1 MQPLKHLLSP
11 IKIGKMEVRNRVEFA
26 PVTDNFGIDDYVT
39 DRMIKFYEDR
49 AKGGVGLINIGF
61 FTVNYPHNPLGIGMY
76 DDRFIPGIRKLT
88 DACHA
93 YGAKVGVELTFE
105 ENYAR
110 KRGGPFEPIG
120 PSAVGT
126 RPGKPVPRALT
137 IAEIEEL
144 VEQFGDSARRSVEG
158 GFDAV
163 HILGSAGYPLAQ
175 FASPL
180 TNQRT
185 DKYGGSFENRMRIHA
200 EIIQSMR
207 KKAGQDLVITWRMGG
222 QDFMPGG
229 NTLEDSIKIA
239 QFFEKQ
245 GVNLINVTTGWHDS
259 GQPFIQYFVPKANW
273 IFMGEKIRK
282 NINIP
287 VIVGT
292 RVLDPFMADKIIA
305 EGRADMVYFARPLI
319 ADADLVNK
327 AAEGRVDDITP
338 CTSCCLCFDA
348 WSRTEP
354 IYCQVNARAG
364 RELELNIT
372 PAQKAKKV
380 FVIGGG
386 PGGMEA
392 ARVASLEG
400 HKVTLFEKTDKL
412 GGALNAA
419 GVPAV
424 KDGMI
429 FFRDYLVKQ
438 MKLRGVD
445 VRLKT
450 EATNAVIEKERP
462 DAVIV
467 AAGATAIVP
476 KIPGINGKNVV
487 MAADVLLGKKSV
499 GNKIVIVGGG
509 MVGCEVADFLHEE
522 KGRTDIT
529 ILEML
534 PKVAIDVGPTL
545 RWVVRK
551 RLNDFK
557 IKQMTNARVSE
568 ITDQGVKSVC
578 GDKPEVFDADTVII
592 AVGYECDD
600 KLAREIEGKAGV
612 SVQVVGD
619 CGKVARVA
627 DAVESGFR
635 AALKV

>member
-1 MQPLKHLLSP
+1 MQQLKHLLSP
-11 IKIGKMEVRNRVEFA
+11 IKIGKMELKNRVEFA

-76 DDRFIPGIRKLT
+76 DDKFIPGIRKLT

-120 PSAVGT
+120 PSAIGT
-126 RPGKPVPRALT
+126 RQGRPVPRALT
-137 IAEIEEL
+137 IAEIEEI

-180 TNQRT
+180 TNKRT
-185 DKYGGSFENRMRIHA
+185 DKYGGSFEKRMRIHK
-200 EIIQSMR
+200 EIIESMK
-207 KKAGQDLVITWRMGG
+207 KKAGNDLIITWRMGG

-229 NTLEDSIKIA
+229 NTLDDSVKIA

-245 GVNLINVTTGWHDS
+245 GVKLLNVTTGWHDS
-259 GQPFIQYFVPKANW
+259 SQPFIQYFVPKANW
-273 IFMGEKIRK
+273 IFMGERIRK

-292 RVLDPFMADKIIA
+292 RIVDPIMADKIIG
-305 EGRADMVYFARPLI
+305 EGRADMIYLARPLI
-319 ADADLVNK
+319 ADAELINK
-327 AAEGRVDDITP
+327 AKEGRFDDIVP

-372 PAQKAKKV
+372 PAKKQKKV
-380 FVIGGG
+380 FVVGSG

-392 ARVASLEG
+392 ARVAGLRG
-400 HKVTLFEKTDKL
+400 HKVTLFEKSDKL

-419 GVPAV
+419 GAPSV
-424 KDGMI
+424 KDGVGY
-429 FFRDYLVKQ
+429 FRDYLIKQ
-438 MKLRGVD
+438 MKKGDIEIKLNTEVD
-445 VRLKT
+445 
-450 EATNAVIEKERP
+450 NAIIEKERP
-462 DAVIV
+462 DSVIV
-467 AAGATAIVP
+467 ATGATPIIP
-476 KIPGINGKNVV
+476 EIPGVTGKNVV
-487 MAADVLLGKKSV
+487 LAADVLTGKKSV
-499 GNKIVIVGGG
+499 GNKVVIVGGG

-522 KGRTDIT
+522 KGKTDIT

-545 RWVVRK
+545 RWVFRK

-557 IKQMTNARVSE
+557 IKIKTNARVSE
-568 ITDQGVKSVC
+568 ITDRGVASVC
-578 GDKPEVFDADTVII
+578 GGATEVFDADTVII
-592 AVGYECDD
+592 AVGYEPSN

-612 SVQVVGD
+612 SVRLVGD
-619 CGKVARVA
+619 CDKIARIA
-627 DAVESGFR
+627 EAVESGFR
-635 AALKV
+635 AALEV

>member
-1 MQPLKHLLSP
+1 MPQLKYLLSP
-11 IKIGKMEVRNRVEFA
+11 IKIGKMELKNRVEFA
-26 PVTDNFGIDDYVT
+26 PVTDNFGIEDYVT

-88 DACHA
+88 AACHA
-93 YGAKVGVELTFE
+93 YDAKVGVELIFE

-120 PSAVGT
+120 PSAIGT
-126 RPGKPVPRALT
+126 RQGKPVPRALT
-137 IAEIEEL
+137 IAEIEEI

-185 DKYGGSFENRMRIHA
+185 DKYGGSFEKRMRIHT
-200 EIIQSMR
+200 EIIQSM
-207 KKAGQDLVITWRMGG
+207 KKAAGDDLVITWRMGG

-229 NTLEDSIKIA
+229 NTLDDSVKIA
-239 QFFEKQ
+239 RYLEKQ
-245 GVNLINVTTGWHDS
+245 GVKLLNVTTGWHDS

-273 IFMGEKIRK
+273 IFMGECIRK
-282 NINIP
+282 NVNIP

-292 RVLDPFMADKIIA
+292 RILDPIMADKIIA
-305 EGRADMVYFARPLI
+305 DGKADMVYLARPLI
-319 ADADLVNK
+319 ADADLINK
-327 AAEGRVDDITP
+327 AAEGRFDDIVP

-372 PAQKAKKV
+372 PAKQKKKV
-380 FVIGGG
+380 FVVGSG

-392 ARVASLEG
+392 ARVAGLRG
-400 HKVTLFEKTDKL
+400 HKVTLFEKSDKL
-412 GGALNAA
+412 GGALHAA
-419 GVPAV
+419 GAPSV
-424 KDGMI
+424 KDGI
-429 FFRDYLVKQ
+429 GYFRDYLIRQ
-438 MKLRGVD
+438 MKREGIEIKLNTEVD
-445 VRLKT
+445 
-450 EATNAVIEKERP
+450 NSIIEKERP

-467 AAGATAIVP
+467 ATGATPIIP
-476 KIPGINGKNVV
+476 DIPGITGKNVV
-487 MAADVLLGKKSV
+487 MAADVLTGKKSV
-499 GNKIVIVGGG
+499 GSKVVIVGGG

-522 KGRTDIT
+522 KGKTDIT

-534 PKVAIDVGPTL
+534 PKVAIEVGPTL

-551 RLNDFK
+551 RLNEFK
-557 IKQMTNARVSE
+557 IKIKTNARISE
-568 ITDQGVKSVC
+568 ITVRGVTSVC
-578 GDKPEVFDADTVII
+578 AAATEVFDADTVVI
-592 AVGYECDD
+592 AAGYEPCD
-600 KLAREIEGKAGV
+600 KLARAIEGKAGV

-619 CGKVARVA
+619 CDKVAKIA
-627 DAVESGFR
+627 EAVESGFR

>member
-1 MQPLKHLLSP
+1 MQELKHLLSP
-11 IKIGKMEVRNRVEFA
+11 IKIGKMELKNRVEFA

-76 DDRFIPGIRKLT
+76 DDMFIPGIRKLT

-120 PSAVGT
+120 PSAVST
-126 RPGKPVPRALT
+126 REGRPLPRALT
-137 IAEIEEL
+137 IAEIEEI

-158 GFDAV
+158 GFDAI

-180 TNQRT
+180 TNKRT
-185 DKYGGSFENRMRIHA
+185 DKYGGSFENRMRIHK
-200 EIIQSMR
+200 EIIESMK
-207 KKAGQDLVITWRMGG
+207 KKAGDDLIITWRMGG

-229 NTLEDSIKIA
+229 NTLDDSVKIA
-239 QFFEKQ
+239 QYFEKQ
-245 GVNLINVTTGWHDS
+245 GVKLLNVTTGWHDS

-273 IFMGEKIRK
+273 IFMGERIRK

-292 RVLDPFMADKIIA
+292 RVLDPIMADKIIA
-305 EGRADMVYFARPLI
+305 DGRADMVYFARPLI
-319 ADADLVNK
+319 ADADLINK
-327 AAEGRVDDITP
+327 AAEGRIDDIVP

-348 WSRTEP
+348 WARTEP

-364 RELELNIT
+364 RELELNIV
-372 PAQKAKKV
+372 PAKKQKKV
-380 FVIGGG
+380 FVVGSG

-392 ARVASLEG
+392 ARVAGLRG
-400 HKVTLFEKTDKL
+400 HKVTLFEKSDKL

-419 GVPAV
+419 GTPSV
-424 KDGMI
+424 KDGVGY
-429 FFRDYLVKQ
+429 FRDYLIKQ
-438 MKLRGVD
+438 MKKGGIEIKLNTEVD
-445 VRLKT
+445 
-450 EATNAVIEKERP
+450 NAIIEKERP

-467 AAGATAIVP
+467 ATGATPIIP
-476 KIPGINGKNVV
+476 EIPGVTGKNVV
-487 MAADVLLGKKSV
+487 LAADVLTGKKSV
-499 GNKIVIVGGG
+499 GNKVVIVGGG

-522 KGRTDIT
+522 KGKTDIT
-529 ILEML
+529 VLEML

-545 RWVVRK
+545 RWVFRK

-557 IKQMTNARVSE
+557 IKIKTNARVSE
-568 ITDQGVKSVC
+568 ITDRGVASVR
-578 GDKPEVFDADTVII
+578 GGATEVFDADTVVI
-592 AVGYECDD
+592 AVGYEPCH
-600 KLAREIEGKAGV
+600 KLVREIEGKAGV
-612 SVQVVGD
+612 SVLAVGD
-619 CGKVARVA
+619 CDKVARIA
-627 DAVESGFR
+627 EAVESGFR
-635 AALKV
+635 AALEV

>member
-1 MQPLKHLLSP
+1 MQKLKHLLSP
-11 IKIGKMEVRNRVEFA
+11 IKIGKLELKNRVEFA

-39 DRMIKFYEDR
+39 DRMIKFYEER

-76 DDRFIPGIRKLT
+76 DDKFIPGIRKLT

-93 YGAKVGVELTFE
+93 YDAKVGVELTFE

-126 RPGKPVPRALT
+126 REGRPVPRALT
-137 IAEIEEL
+137 IAEIEEI

-158 GFDAV
+158 GFDAI

-180 TNQRT
+180 TNKRT
-185 DKYGGSFENRMRIHA
+185 DKYGGSFENRMRIHK
-200 EIIQSMR
+200 EIIESMK
-207 KKAGQDLVITWRMGG
+207 KKAGDDLIITWRMGG

-229 NTLEDSIKIA
+229 NTLDDSVKIA
-239 QFFEKQ
+239 QYFEKQ
-245 GVNLINVTTGWHDS
+245 GVKLLNVTTGWHDS

-273 IFMGEKIRK
+273 IFMGERIRK

-292 RVLDPFMADKIIA
+292 RVLDPIMADKIIA
-305 EGRADMVYFARPLI
+305 DGRADMVYFARPLI
-319 ADADLVNK
+319 ADADLINK
-327 AAEGRVDDITP
+327 AAEGRFDDIVP

-372 PAQKAKKV
+372 PAKQKKKV
-380 FVIGGG
+380 FVVGGG

-392 ARVASLEG
+392 ARVAGLRG
-400 HKVTLFEKTDKL
+400 HKVTLFEKSNKL

-419 GVPAV
+419 GSPSV
-424 KDGMI
+424 KDGI
-429 FFRDYLVKQ
+429 GYFRDYLIKQ
-438 MKLRGVD
+438 MKKEGIEIRLNTEVD
-445 VRLKT
+445 NT
-450 EATNAVIEKERP
+450 IIEKERP

-467 AAGATAIVP
+467 ATGATPIIP
-476 KIPGINGKNVV
+476 DIPGVTGKNVV
-487 MAADVLLGKKSV
+487 LAADVMTGKKSV
-499 GNKIVIVGGG
+499 GKKVVIVGGG

-522 KGRTDIT
+522 KGKTDIT

-534 PKVAIDVGPTL
+534 PKVAVDVGPTL

-551 RLNDFK
+551 RLNEFK
-557 IKQMTNARVSE
+557 IKIKTNARVSE
-568 ITDQGVKSVC
+568 ITAKGVTSVC
-578 GDKPEVFDADTVII
+578 GGAAEVFEADTVVI
-592 AVGYECDD
+592 AVGYEPWN
-600 KLAREIEGKAGV
+600 KLVRAIEGKAGV
-612 SVQVVGD
+612 SVEAVGD
-619 CGKVARVA
+619 CDKVARIA
-627 DAVESGFR
+627 EAVESGFR
-635 AALKV
+635 AGLKV

>member
-1 MQPLKHLLSP
+1 MQELKHLLSP
-11 IKIGKMEVRNRVEFA
+11 IKIGKMELKNRVEFA

-76 DDRFIPGIRKLT
+76 DDKFIPGIRKLT

-120 PSAVGT
+120 PSAVST
-126 RPGKPVPRALT
+126 RQGRPLPRALT
-137 IAEIEEL
+137 IAEIEEI

-158 GFDAV
+158 GFDAI

-180 TNQRT
+180 TNKRT
-185 DKYGGSFENRMRIHA
+185 DKYGGSFENRMRIHK
-200 EIIQSMR
+200 EIIESMK
-207 KKAGQDLVITWRMGG
+207 KKAGDDLIITWRMGG

-229 NTLEDSIKIA
+229 NTLDDSVKIA
-239 QFFEKQ
+239 QYFEKQ
-245 GVNLINVTTGWHDS
+245 GVKLLNVTTGWHDS

-273 IFMGEKIRK
+273 IFMGERIRK

-292 RVLDPFMADKIIA
+292 RVLDPIMADKIIA
-305 EGRADMVYFARPLI
+305 DGKADMVYFARPLI
-319 ADADLVNK
+319 ADAELVNK
-327 AAEGRVDDITP
+327 AKEGRLDDIVP

-372 PAQKAKKV
+372 PAKQKKKV
-380 FVIGGG
+380 FVVGSG

-392 ARVASLEG
+392 ARVAGLRG
-400 HKVTLFEKTDKL
+400 HKVTLFEKSNKL

-419 GVPAV
+419 GAPSV
-424 KDGMI
+424 KDGI
-429 FFRDYLVKQ
+429 GYFRDYLIKQ
-438 MKLRGVD
+438 MKKEGIEIRLNTEVD
-445 VRLKT
+445 NT
-450 EATNAVIEKERP
+450 IIEKERP

-467 AAGATAIVP
+467 ATGATPIIP
-476 KIPGINGKNVV
+476 DIPGVTGKNVV
-487 MAADVLLGKKSV
+487 LAADVMTGKKSV
-499 GNKIVIVGGG
+499 GKKVVIVGGG

-522 KGRTDIT
+522 KGKTDIT

-534 PKVAIDVGPTL
+534 PKVAVDVGPTL

-551 RLNDFK
+551 RLNEFK
-557 IKQMTNARVSE
+557 IKIKTNARVSE
-568 ITDQGVKSVC
+568 ITARGVASVC
-578 GDKPEVFDADTVII
+578 GGATEVFEADTIVI
-592 AVGYECDD
+592 AVGYEPWN
-600 KLAREIEGKAGV
+600 KLVRAIEGKAGV
-612 SVQVVGD
+612 SVEAVGD
-619 CGKVARVA
+619 CDKVARIA
-627 DAVESGFR
+627 EAVESGFR
-635 AALKV
+635 AGLKV

>member
-1 MQPLKHLLSP
+1 MQKLEHLLSP

-39 DRMIKFYEDR
+39 DRMIEFYVER

-93 YGAKVGVELTFE
+93 AGAKVGVELTFE
-105 ENYAR
+105 ENYAT

-120 PSAVGT
+120 PSAVVH
-126 RPGKPVPRALT
+126 RPGKPLPRALT

-144 VEQFGDSARRSVEG
+144 VAQFGEAARRSVEG

-163 HILGSAGYPLAQ
+163 HILGSAGYPICQ
-175 FASPL
+175 FASPAA
-180 TNQRT
+180 NQRT
-185 DKYGGSFENRMRIHA
+185 DKYGGSFEKRLRLHT
-200 EIIQSMR
+200 EIIESMR
-207 KKAGQDLVITWRMGG
+207 KAAGDDLVITWRMGG
-222 QDFMPGG
+222 QDFVEGG
-229 NTLEDSIKIA
+229 NKVEDSIKIA
-239 QFFEKQ
+239 QYLEKQ
-245 GVNLINVTTGWHDS
+245 GVQMFNITTGWHDS
-259 GQPFIQYFVPKANW
+259 YTPFIQYFVPKANW
-273 IFMGEKIRK
+273 IFMGSEIKK
-282 NINIP
+282 NINVP

-292 RVLDPFMADKIIA
+292 RVVDPIMANQIIA
-305 EGRADMVYFARPLI
+305 DGKADMVYLARPLI
-319 ADADLVNK
+319 ADAALVNK
-327 AAEGRVDDITP
+327 AAAGKFDDITP

-372 PAQKAKKV
+372 PAKQSKKG
-380 FVIGGG
+380 FIIGSG

-392 ARVASLEG
+392 ARVAGLRG
-400 HKVTLFEKTDKL
+400 HKVTLFEKTGKL

-419 GVPAV
+419 GAPKV
-424 KDGMI
+424 KDGI
-429 FFRDYLVKQ
+429 LFFRDYLVKQ
-438 MKLRGVD
+438 MNKEGIEVKLN
-445 VRLKT
+445 T
-450 EATNAVIEKERP
+450 EANNAIIEKERP

-467 AAGATAIVP
+467 ATGSDPIVP

-487 MAADVLLGKKSV
+487 LAVDVLMGKKPV
-499 GNKIVIVGGG
+499 GDKIVIIGGG
-509 MVGCEVADFLHEE
+509 MVGCEVADFLVDE
-522 KGRTDIT
+522 KGKTDIT
-529 ILEML
+529 IMEML

-557 IKQMTNARVSE
+557 IKQKTNARVSE
-568 ITDQGVKSVC
+568 ITDKGVTSVC
-578 GDKPEVFDADTVII
+578 NECSEFVEADTVIL
-592 AVGYECDD
+592 AAGYQSCD
-600 KLAREIEGKAGV
+600 KLAKEIEGKSGV
-612 SVQVVGD
+612 AVKVVGD
-619 CGKVARVA
+619 SNKVARIA

-635 AALKV
+635 AALEI

>member
-1 MQPLKHLLSP
+1 MSKLEHLLSP
-11 IKIGKMEVRNRVEFA
+11 IKIGKMEVKNRVEFA

-39 DRMIKFYEDR
+39 DRMIKFYVDR

-105 ENYAR
+105 ENYAT

-126 RPGKPVPRALT
+126 RAGKPVPRALT

-144 VEQFGDSARRSVEG
+144 VEQFGESARRSVEG
-158 GFDAV
+158 GFDAI

-180 TNQRT
+180 TNIRT
-185 DKYGGSFENRMRIHA
+185 DKYGGSFENRLRIHT
-200 EIIQSMR
+200 EIIKAMR
-207 KKAGQDLVITWRMGG
+207 KKGGDDVAITWRMGG

-229 NTLEDSIKIA
+229 NTLDDTVKIA
-239 QFFEKQ
+239 QYLEKQ
-245 GVNLINVTTGWHDS
+245 GVQMINITTGWHDS
-259 GQPFIQYFVPKANW
+259 GQPFIQYFIPKANW
-273 IFMGEKIRK
+273 IFMGARVKQNVKIP
-282 NINIP
+282 I
-287 VIVGT
+287 IVGT
-292 RVLDPFMADKIIA
+292 RIVDPIMANQIIA
-305 EGRADMVYFARPLI
+305 DGKADMVYLARPLI

-327 AAEGRVDDITP
+327 AAAGKLDDITP

-372 PAQKAKKV
+372 PAKQPKKV
-380 FVIGGG
+380 FVVGSG

-392 ARVASLEG
+392 ARVAGLKG
-400 HKVTLFEKTDKL
+400 HKVTLFEKSDKL

-419 GVPAV
+419 GGPSV
-424 KDGMI
+424 KDGI
-429 FFRDYLVKQ
+429 IYFRDYLIRQMNKEGIEVK
-438 MKLRGVD
+438 LNTEVD
-445 VRLKT
+445 NT
-450 EATNAVIEKERP
+450 IIEKERP
-462 DAVIV
+462 DVVIV
-467 AAGATAIVP
+467 ATGSTPIIP
-476 KIPGINGKNVV
+476 KIPGITGKNVV
-487 MAADVLLGKKSV
+487 LAADVLMGKKSV
-499 GNKIVIVGGG
+499 GNKIVVIGGG
-509 MVGCEVADFLHEE
+509 MVGCEVADFLADE
-522 KGRTDIT
+522 KGKTDIT

-557 IKQMTNARVSE
+557 IKQKTNARVSE
-568 ITDQGVKSVC
+568 VTDKGVISMCNNCSEFV
-578 GDKPEVFDADTVII
+578 EADTVII
-592 AVGYECDD
+592 AVGYESCD
-600 KLAREIEGKAGV
+600 KLAKEIEGKAGV
-612 SVQVVGD
+612 AVKVVGD
-619 CGKVARVA
+619 CNKVARIA
-627 DAVESGFR
+627 EAVEGGFW
-635 AALKV
+635 AAIEI

>member
-1 MQPLKHLLSP
+1 MQELKHLLSP
-11 IKIGKMEVRNRVEFA
+11 IKIGKMELKNRVEFA

-76 DDRFIPGIRKLT
+76 DDMFIPGIRKLT

-120 PSAVGT
+120 PSAVST
-126 RPGKPVPRALT
+126 REGRPLPRALT
-137 IAEIEEL
+137 IAEIEEI

-158 GFDAV
+158 GFDAI

-180 TNQRT
+180 TNKRT
-185 DKYGGSFENRMRIHA
+185 DKYGGSFENRMRIHK
-200 EIIQSMR
+200 EIIESMK
-207 KKAGQDLVITWRMGG
+207 KKAGDDLIITWRMGG

-229 NTLEDSIKIA
+229 NTLDDSVKIA
-239 QFFEKQ
+239 QYFEKQ
-245 GVNLINVTTGWHDS
+245 GVKLLNVTTGWHDS

-273 IFMGEKIRK
+273 IFMGERIRK

-292 RVLDPFMADKIIA
+292 RVLDPIMADKIIA
-305 EGRADMVYFARPLI
+305 DGKADMVYFARPLI
-319 ADADLVNK
+319 ADADLINK
-327 AAEGRVDDITP
+327 AAEGRIDDIVP

-348 WSRTEP
+348 WARTEP

-364 RELELNIT
+364 RELELNIV
-372 PAQKAKKV
+372 PAKKQKKV
-380 FVIGGG
+380 FVVGSG

-392 ARVASLEG
+392 ARVAGLRG
-400 HKVTLFEKTDKL
+400 HKVTLFEKSDKL

-419 GVPAV
+419 GTPSV
-424 KDGMI
+424 KDGVGY
-429 FFRDYLVKQ
+429 FRDYLIKQ
-438 MKLRGVD
+438 MKKGGIEIKLNTEVD
-445 VRLKT
+445 
-450 EATNAVIEKERP
+450 NAIIEKERP

-467 AAGATAIVP
+467 ATGATPIIP
-476 KIPGINGKNVV
+476 EIPGVTGKNVV
-487 MAADVLLGKKSV
+487 LAADVLTGKKSV
-499 GNKIVIVGGG
+499 GNKVVIVGGG

-522 KGRTDIT
+522 KGKTDIT

-545 RWVVRK
+545 RWVFRK

-557 IKQMTNARVSE
+557 IKIKTNARVSE
-568 ITDQGVKSVC
+568 ITDRGVASVR
-578 GDKPEVFDADTVII
+578 GGATEVFDADTVVI
-592 AVGYECDD
+592 AVGYEPCH
-600 KLAREIEGKAGV
+600 KLVREIEGKAGV
-612 SVQVVGD
+612 SVLAVGD
-619 CGKVARVA
+619 CDKVARIA
-627 DAVESGFR
+627 EAVESGFR
-635 AALKV
+635 AALEV

>member
-1 MQPLKHLLSP
+1 MQKLKHLLSP
-11 IKIGKMEVRNRVEFA
+11 IKIGKLELKNRVEFA

-39 DRMIKFYEDR
+39 DRMIKFYEER

-76 DDRFIPGIRKLT
+76 DDKFIPGIRKLT

-93 YGAKVGVELTFE
+93 YDAKVGVELTFE

-126 RPGKPVPRALT
+126 REGRPVPRALT
-137 IAEIEEL
+137 IAEIEEI

-158 GFDAV
+158 GFDAI

-180 TNQRT
+180 TNKRT
-185 DKYGGSFENRMRIHA
+185 DKYGGSFENRMRIHK
-200 EIIQSMR
+200 EIIESMK
-207 KKAGQDLVITWRMGG
+207 KKAGDDLIITWRMGG

-229 NTLEDSIKIA
+229 NTLDDSVKIA
-239 QFFEKQ
+239 QYFEKQ
-245 GVNLINVTTGWHDS
+245 GVKLLNVTTGWHDS

-273 IFMGEKIRK
+273 IFMGERIRK

-292 RVLDPFMADKIIA
+292 RVLDPIMADKIIA
-305 EGRADMVYFARPLI
+305 DGRADMVYFARPLI
-319 ADADLVNK
+319 ADADLINK
-327 AAEGRVDDITP
+327 AAEGRFDDIVP

-372 PAQKAKKV
+372 PAKQKKKV
-380 FVIGGG
+380 FVVGGG

-392 ARVASLEG
+392 ARVAGLRG
-400 HKVTLFEKTDKL
+400 HKVTLFEKSNKL

-419 GVPAV
+419 GAPSV
-424 KDGMI
+424 KDGI
-429 FFRDYLVKQ
+429 GYFRDYLIKQ
-438 MKLRGVD
+438 MKKEGIEIRLNTEVD
-445 VRLKT
+445 NT
-450 EATNAVIEKERP
+450 IIEKERP

-467 AAGATAIVP
+467 ATGATPIIP
-476 KIPGINGKNVV
+476 DIPGVTGKNVV
-487 MAADVLLGKKSV
+487 LAADVMTGKKSV
-499 GNKIVIVGGG
+499 GKKVVIVGGG

-522 KGRTDIT
+522 KGKTDIT

-534 PKVAIDVGPTL
+534 PKVAVDVGPTL

-551 RLNDFK
+551 RLNEFK
-557 IKQMTNARVSE
+557 IKIKTNARVSE
-568 ITDQGVKSVC
+568 ITAKGVTSVC
-578 GDKPEVFDADTVII
+578 GGAAEVFEADTVVI
-592 AVGYECDD
+592 AVGYEPWN
-600 KLAREIEGKAGV
+600 KLVRAIEGKAGV
-612 SVQVVGD
+612 SVEAVGD
-619 CGKVARVA
+619 CDKVARIA
-627 DAVESGFR
+627 EAVESGFR
-635 AALKV
+635 AGLKV